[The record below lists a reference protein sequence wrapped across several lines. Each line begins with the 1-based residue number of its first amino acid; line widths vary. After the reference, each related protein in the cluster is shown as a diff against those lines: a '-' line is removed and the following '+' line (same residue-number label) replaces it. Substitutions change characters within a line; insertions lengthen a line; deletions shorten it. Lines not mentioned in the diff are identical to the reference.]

1 MSEYFDYACIKRFFY
16 LYNYIFHFE
25 DDVKEEDPAKVELI
39 ESNSDWFKEYLQKEQ
54 EIDLRRLEQQGQL
67 LNITQQLLQD
77 MNTLT

>member
-1 MSEYFDYACIKRFFY
+1 MYNRTFH

-25 DDVKEEDPAKVELI
+25 DEVKEEDPAKEELI
-39 ESNSDWFKEYLQKEQ
+39 KSNSDWFKEYLQKEQ

-77 MNTLT
+77 INTLT